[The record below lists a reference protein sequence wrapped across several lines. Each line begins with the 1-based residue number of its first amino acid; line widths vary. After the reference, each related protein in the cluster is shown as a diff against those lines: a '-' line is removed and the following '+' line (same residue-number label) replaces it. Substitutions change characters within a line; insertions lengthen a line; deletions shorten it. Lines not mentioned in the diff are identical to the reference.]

1 VTDLSQVTNAVTATS
16 IRHGDPL
23 TVNDFTASN
32 VSQTAYLSGDQ
43 RAITLTL
50 DASHGLTGILQ
61 SGNTVDIIRI
71 APSSG
76 HPVMLAEG
84 ITILAN
90 TGGNVTLRVTD
101 KQALAIAQAQE
112 TDKIWL
118 ALRPSVGAI
127 STVPPLIKVS

>member
-1 VTDLSQVTNAVTATS
+1 
-16 IRHGDPL
+16 
-23 TVNDFTASN
+23 
-32 VSQTAYLSGDQ
+32 
-43 RAITLTL
+43 
-50 DASHGLTGILQ
+50 
-61 SGNTVDIIRI
+61 
-71 APSSG
+71 
-76 HPVMLAEG
+76 MLAEG